1 MAGYAEL
8 RVKNNKGLG
17 WFLFQVYKWI
27 FVIPGFVLLTVIFG
41 TTAILSSYV
50 MTPRKAA
57 FNGVFWARL
66 TAYAAFMRIKITGR
80 NNIDNSQ
87 SYVVVVNHQSAM
99 DIIALYG
106 WLGIDFRWV
115 MKQEIRKVP
124 FLGYACYR
132 VGHVYIDRKN
142 QSAAI
147 QSLEVA
153 KERVHSGTSV
163 LFFPEGT
170 RTSSSALKP
179 FKKGAFNLAIEYQ
192 IPIVPTTYYD
202 CKRLFSWDF
211 FKGSPGTF
219 RVKQHA
225 FIDTKGM
232 NVKDDMINL
241 MNETFDIIHNE
252 LSNDDKYMKDTN
264 LNE

>member
-1 MAGYAEL
+1 LGVDY
-8 RVKNNKGLG
+8 NKGLG

-27 FVIPGFVLLTVIFG
+27 FVIPWFVLLTIIFG
-41 TTAILSSYV
+41 TAAILSSYV
-50 MTPRKAA
+50 MTPRSAA
-57 FNGVFWARL
+57 FSGVFWARL
-66 TAYAAFMRIKITGR
+66 TAYAAFMRIKVSGR
-80 NNIDNSQ
+80 NNIDPKQ
-87 SYVVVVNHQSAM
+87 SYVVVVNHQSVM

-142 QSAAI
+142 QAAAI
-147 QSLEVA
+147 QSLEAA

-179 FKKGAFNLAIEYQ
+179 FKKGAFKMALDLGLPILPITLSGTDHVMPTKSLDLMPGKVDMVVHPAISTE
-192 IPIVPTTYYD
+192 
-202 CKRLFSWDF
+202 
-211 FKGSPGTF
+211 
-219 RVKQHA
+219 
-225 FIDTKGM
+225 GM
-232 NVKDDMINL
+232 TEANIEELMQQSFDAINCAL
-241 MNETFDIIHNE
+241 P
-252 LSNDDKYMKDTN
+252 K
-264 LNE
+264 

>member
-1 MAGYAEL
+1 M
-8 RVKNNKGLG
+8 
-17 WFLFQVYKWI
+17 
-27 FVIPGFVLLTVIFG
+27 
-41 TTAILSSYV
+41 S
-50 MTPRKAA
+50 
-57 FNGVFWARL
+57 
-66 TAYAAFMRIKITGR
+66 
-80 NNIDNSQ
+80 
-87 SYVVVVNHQSAM
+87 
-99 DIIALYG
+99 
-106 WLGIDFRWV
+106 
-115 MKQEIRKVP
+115 
-124 FLGYACYR
+124 
-132 VGHVYIDRKN
+132 
-142 QSAAI
+142 
-147 QSLEVA
+147 
-153 KERVHSGTSV
+153 
-163 LFFPEGT
+163 
-170 RTSSSALKP
+170 P

>member
-1 MAGYAEL
+1 MTGYLEWA
-8 RVKNNKGLG
+8 VNKMKGLG
-17 WFLFQVYKWI
+17 RLLFQLYKWL
-27 FVIPGFVLLTVIFG
+27 FVIPCFVLLTVILG
-41 TTAILSSYV
+41 TTAILSSYI

-66 TAYAAFMRIKITGR
+66 TAYAAFMRVKISGR
-80 NNIDNSQ
+80 DNIDPKQ

-142 QSAAI
+142 QAAAI
-147 QSLEVA
+147 HSLEAA
-153 KERVHSGTSV
+153 KERIHSGTSV

-170 RTSSSALKP
+170 RTESSALKP
-179 FKKGAFNLAIEYQ
+179 FKKGAFKMALDLGLPILPITLSGTDHVMPTKTLELMPGKVNMTIHPAISTAEMTEENIDELMQQSFTAIESALPDQ
-192 IPIVPTTYYD
+192 SD
-202 CKRLFSWDF
+202 SK
-211 FKGSPGTF
+211 
-219 RVKQHA
+219 
-225 FIDTKGM
+225 
-232 NVKDDMINL
+232 
-241 MNETFDIIHNE
+241 
-252 LSNDDKYMKDTN
+252 
-264 LNE
+264 

>member
-8 RVKNNKGLG
+8 CVKNNKGLG

-142 QSAAI
+142 QAAAI

-179 FKKGAFNLAIEYQ
+179 FKKGAFKMALDLGLPILPITLSGTDHVMPTKSLDLMPGKVDMVVHPAI
-192 IPIVPTTYYD
+192 
-202 CKRLFSWDF
+202 S
-211 FKGSPGTF
+211 
-219 RVKQHA
+219 
-225 FIDTKGM
+225 TKGM
-232 NVKDDMINL
+232 TEDNIEELMQQSFEAINRSL
-241 MNETFDIIHNE
+241 PQ
-252 LSNDDKYMKDTN
+252 
-264 LNE
+264 

>member
-66 TAYAAFMRIKITGR
+66 TAYTAFMRIKITGR

-142 QSAAI
+142 QAAAI

-179 FKKGAFNLAIEYQ
+179 FKKGAFKMALDLGL
-192 IPIVPTTYYD
+192 PILPITLSGTDHVMPTKSLD
-202 CKRLFSWDF
+202 LM
-211 FKGSPGTF
+211 PGK
-219 RVKQHA
+219 VDMVVHPP
-225 FIDTKGM
+225 ISTKGM
-232 NVKDDMINL
+232 TEDNIEELMQQSFEAINRAL
-241 MNETFDIIHNE
+241 PQ
-252 LSNDDKYMKDTN
+252 
-264 LNE
+264 

>member
-1 MAGYAEL
+1 MDY
-8 RVKNNKGLG
+8 NKGLG

-27 FVIPGFVLLTVIFG
+27 FVIPWFVLLTIIFG
-41 TTAILSSYV
+41 TAAILSSYV
-50 MTPRKAA
+50 MTPRSAA
-57 FNGVFWARL
+57 FSGVFWARL
-66 TAYAAFMRIKITGR
+66 TAYAAFMRIKVSGR
-80 NNIDNSQ
+80 NNIDPKQ
-87 SYVVVVNHQSAM
+87 SYVVVVNHQSVM

-142 QSAAI
+142 QAAAI
-147 QSLEVA
+147 QSLEAA

-179 FKKGAFNLAIEYQ
+179 FKKGAFKMALDLGLPILPITLSGTDHVMPTKSLDLMPGKVDMVVHPAISTE
-192 IPIVPTTYYD
+192 
-202 CKRLFSWDF
+202 
-211 FKGSPGTF
+211 
-219 RVKQHA
+219 
-225 FIDTKGM
+225 GM
-232 NVKDDMINL
+232 TEENIEELMQQSFDAINCAL
-241 MNETFDIIHNE
+241 P
-252 LSNDDKYMKDTN
+252 K
-264 LNE
+264 

>member
-1 MAGYAEL
+1 MDY
-8 RVKNNKGLG
+8 NKGLG

-27 FVIPGFVLLTVIFG
+27 FVIPWFVLLTIIFG
-41 TTAILSSYV
+41 TSAILSSYV
-50 MTPRKAA
+50 MTPRSAA
-57 FNGVFWARL
+57 FSGVFWARL
-66 TAYAAFMRIKITGR
+66 TAYAAFMRIKVSGR
-80 NNIDNSQ
+80 NNIDPKQ
-87 SYVVVVNHQSAM
+87 SYVVVVNHQSVM

-142 QSAAI
+142 QAAAI
-147 QSLEVA
+147 QSLEAA

-179 FKKGAFNLAIEYQ
+179 FKKGAFKMALDLGLPILPITLSGTDHVMPTKSLDLMPGKVDMVVHPAI
-192 IPIVPTTYYD
+192 
-202 CKRLFSWDF
+202 S
-211 FKGSPGTF
+211 
-219 RVKQHA
+219 
-225 FIDTKGM
+225 TKGM
-232 NVKDDMINL
+232 TEENIEELMQQSFDAINCAL
-241 MNETFDIIHNE
+241 P
-252 LSNDDKYMKDTN
+252 K
-264 LNE
+264 